1 MFEHEVLIQCLQRI
15 TNPML
20 VSVSGIKFTC
30 SVCVPHGDQLSAASA
45 LAAAASSK
53 VPSRMARACSFK
65 PAAPGPTEGGEKK
78 KKKKKKKE
86 EEEEERKN
94 ATGEGVCGRQVE

>member
-45 LAAAASSK
+45 VAAAASSN

-65 PAAPGPTEGGEKK
+65 TPALGPSEGGG
-78 KKKKKKKE
+78 E
-86 EEEEERKN
+86 EEEEEEEQGRRKKRR
-94 ATGEGVCGRQVE
+94 ECGG